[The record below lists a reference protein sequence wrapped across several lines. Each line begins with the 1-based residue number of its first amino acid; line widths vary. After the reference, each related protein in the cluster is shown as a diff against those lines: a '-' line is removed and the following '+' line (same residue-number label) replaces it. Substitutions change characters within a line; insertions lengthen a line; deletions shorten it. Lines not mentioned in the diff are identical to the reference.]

1 MEVLFDDVSINTK
14 FNISLAERPVISA
27 AEREYESIKV
37 PGRDG
42 SLTRELGYKSKLIPL
57 RFNYIH
63 KNNAEKTF
71 RDIANW
77 LTNKKKIAFS
87 NDLSVYRLI
96 SQINIQDAKNDIK
109 EHVDFIVEVETEPFW
124 YEDAGVQTI
133 ASTSAITINNP
144 SAIET
149 GVVMT
154 VYGTGICRVRVNDN
168 QMVFTDVQDFVIVD
182 GLRGLAHRNGVS
194 QDNKMSGYYPILKS
208 GNNEIQISGA
218 TEKVEIEKRWSWR

>member
-1 MEVLFDDVSINTK
+1 MEVLFDNVSINEQ
-14 FNISLAERPVISA
+14 FDISLAERPVIPA
-27 AEREYESIKV
+27 AEMEYETISI

-63 KNNAEKTF
+63 KNNVEKTF
-71 RDIANW
+71 RDITNW

-124 YEDAGVQTI
+124 YEDAGTQTLSSG
-133 ASTSAITINNP
+133 STTIVNP
-144 SAIET
+144 SVIDT
-149 GVVMT
+149 GVIIK
-154 VYGTGICRVRVNDN
+154 VYGTGTCRVTINDN
-168 QMVFTDVQDFVIVD
+168 HMIFTDVQDFVFVD
-182 GLRGLAHRNGVS
+182 GRRGLAHRNGVS
-194 QDNKMSGYYPILKS
+194 QDNKMSGQYPVLKS
-208 GNNEIQISGA
+208 GNNTVAVSGA
-218 TEKVEIEKRWSWR
+218 TTKIEIEKRWSWR

>member
-1 MEVLFDDVSINTK
+1 MEVLFDDVSINAK

-27 AEREYESIKV
+27 AEREYESIRV

-63 KNNAEKTF
+63 KNNVEKTF
-71 RDIANW
+71 RDITNW

-124 YEDAGVQTI
+124 YENAGTQTLSSG
-133 ASTSAITINNP
+133 STTIVNP
-144 SAIET
+144 SVIET
-149 GVVMT
+149 GVIIK
-154 VYGTGICRVRVNDN
+154 VYGTGTCRVTVNDN
-168 QMVFTDVQDFVIVD
+168 PMIFTDVQDFVVVD
-182 GLRGLAHRNGVS
+182 GRRGLAHRNGVS
-194 QDNKMSGYYPILKS
+194 QDNKMSGHYPIFKS